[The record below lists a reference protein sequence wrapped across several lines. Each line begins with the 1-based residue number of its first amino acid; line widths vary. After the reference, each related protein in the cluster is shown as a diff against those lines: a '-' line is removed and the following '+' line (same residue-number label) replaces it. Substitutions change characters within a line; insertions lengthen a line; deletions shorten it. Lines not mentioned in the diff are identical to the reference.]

1 MPAPKSSTETIAAV
15 ATAAAAGAIGI
26 VRVSGPASER
36 IARALCGQ
44 GLTPRLATLV
54 HFLHQDGRPID
65 QGLAIFFKAPHS
77 YTGEDVLELQGHGG
91 LAVLQMVLQ
100 ACLAC
105 HRPDSPVRAAL
116 PGEFTQRAFLND
128 KMDLA
133 QAQAVADLIAA
144 QSGRAAQ
151 AALASLTGAF
161 SREIQALQAQLIDL
175 RLRVEACLDFPEEDL
190 EFIGRE
196 QVAERLQR
204 CRDQLASIFQSA
216 QRGQALREGLR
227 VALVGP
233 PNVGKSSLLNALAE
247 EDVAIVTSVPGTTRD
262 RLVQD
267 LVIEGLPIRVIDT
280 AGLRQTEDEVEQIG
294 IERSWQ
300 AIEQADLVVLL
311 RDASGQNPSDE
322 HMEREVCERVARR
335 DLQTGLSQRAAE
347 VLLVFNKI
355 DQCPSPFT
363 QGDESSTGPRIL
375 GVSAKTGEGLDALR
389 AAFAHAAGWSQ
400 PAAQEGV
407 FSARSRQLDALSRA
421 DQAMSAATT
430 HLQLQALELLAEQ
443 LRLGQ
448 QCLSEITGEYLADD
462 LLGAI
467 FGQFCIGK

>member
-1 MPAPKSSTETIAAV
+1 

-26 VRVSGPASER
+26 VRVSGPASSR
-36 IARALCGQ
+36 VAQALCGQ
-44 GLTPRLATLV
+44 DLKPRQATLV
-54 HFLHQDGRPID
+54 SFLNEEGQPID
-65 QGLAIFFKAPHS
+65 QGLAIFFKGPHS

-91 LAVLQMVLQ
+91 LAVLQLVLR

-105 HRPDSPVRAAL
+105 HQPDSPIRAAQ

-133 QAQAVADLIAA
+133 QAQAVSDLIAA
-144 QSGRAAQ
+144 QSTRAAQ

-175 RLRVEACLDFPEEDL
+175 RLRVEACLDFPEEDI

-196 QVAERLQR
+196 HVAEKLQA
-204 CRDQLASIFQSA
+204 CRDRLKAIFQSA

-227 VALVGP
+227 VVLVGP

-247 EDVAIVTSVPGTTRD
+247 EEVAIVTSVPGTTRD

-280 AGLRQTEDEVEQIG
+280 AGLRQTDDEVERIG

-311 RDASGQNPSDE
+311 RDASGQYPSDE
-322 HMEREVCERVARR
+322 AMEKAVCDRVANR
-335 DLQTGLSQRAAE
+335 DTQTGLAQRIAE
-347 VLLVFNKI
+347 VLVVFNKV
-355 DQCPSPFT
+355 
-363 QGDESSTGPRIL
+363 SSWSIGRPAPRDSGTTRTATG
-375 GVSAKTGEGLDALR
+375 
-389 AAFAHAAGWSQ
+389 
-400 PAAQEGV
+400 
-407 FSARSRQLDALSRA
+407 
-421 DQAMSAATT
+421 
-430 HLQLQALELLAEQ
+430 
-443 LRLGQ
+443 
-448 QCLSEITGEYLADD
+448 
-462 LLGAI
+462 
-467 FGQFCIGK
+467 

>member
-1 MPAPKSSTETIAAV
+1 MPGLSPSIETIAAV

-26 VRVSGPASER
+26 VRVSGPACHR
-36 IARALCGQ
+36 VAKALCGQ
-44 GLTPRLATLV
+44 DLKPRQATLV
-54 HFLHQDGRPID
+54 PFLNEQGQPID
-65 QGLAIFFKAPHS
+65 QGLAIFFKGPHS

-91 LAVLQMVLQ
+91 MAVLQLVLR

-105 HRPDSPVRAAL
+105 HRPDSPVRAAQ

-133 QAQAVADLIAA
+133 QAQAVSDLIAA
-144 QSGRAAQ
+144 QSTRAAQ

-161 SREIQALQAQLIDL
+161 SREIEVLQAQLIDL
-175 RLRVEACLDFPEEDL
+175 RLRVEACLDFPEEDI

-196 QVAERLQR
+196 HVAERLQA
-204 CRDQLASIFQSA
+204 CRDRLMSIFRSA

-247 EDVAIVTSVPGTTRD
+247 EEVAIVTSVPGTTRD

-280 AGLRQTEDEVEQIG
+280 AGLRQTDDEVERIG

-311 RDASGQNPSDE
+311 RDASGQYPSDE
-322 HMEREVCERVARR
+322 AMEKAVCDRVANR
-335 DLQTGLSQRAAE
+335 DTQTGLAQRIAE
-347 VLLVFNKI
+347 VLVVFNKV
-355 DQCPSPFT
+355 DQCVAMPDTTLTP
-363 QGDESSTGPRIL
+363 GGAKAL
-375 GVSAKTGEGLDALR
+375 LVSAKTGAGLDELR
-389 AAFAHAAGWSQ
+389 AVFAHAAGWSQ
-400 PAAQEGV
+400 SGSQEGV
-407 FSARSRQLDALSRA
+407 FSARSRQLEALSRA
-421 DQAMSAATT
+421 DQALGLAAG
-430 HLQLQALELLAEQ
+430 HLKLQALELLAEQ
-443 LRLGQ
+443 LRLAQ
-448 QCLSEITGEYLADD
+448 QHLSDITGEYLADD

>member
-1 MPAPKSSTETIAAV
+1 MPAPSRSVETIAAV

-26 VRVSGPASER
+26 VRVSGPASQR
-36 IARALCGQ
+36 VAKMLCGQ
-44 GLTPRLATLV
+44 DLKPRQATLV
-54 HFLHQDGRPID
+54 SFLNEDGQPID

-91 LAVLQMVLQ
+91 MAVLQLVLR

-105 HRPDSPVRAAL
+105 HRPDSPVRAAM

-133 QAQAVADLIAA
+133 QAQAVSDLISA
-144 QSGRAAQ
+144 QSTRAAQ

-175 RLRVEACLDFPEEDL
+175 RLRVEACLDFPEEDI
-190 EFIGRE
+190 EFVGRE
-196 QVAERLQR
+196 QVAERLQA
-204 CRDQLASIFQSA
+204 CRDRLGSIFESA

-227 VALVGP
+227 VVLVGP

-247 EDVAIVTSVPGTTRD
+247 EDVAIVTAVPGTTRD

-280 AGLRQTEDEVEQIG
+280 AGLRQTEDEVERIG

-322 HMEREVCERVARR
+322 AMERSVCERVASR
-335 DLQTGLSQRAAE
+335 DHQTGLLQRSAQ
-347 VLLVFNKI
+347 VLVVFNKM
-355 DQCPSPFT
+355 DQCVTRPNLAKTPDGSEP
-363 QGDESSTGPRIL
+363 L
-375 GVSAKTGEGLDALR
+375 LVSAKTGQGLDRLR
-389 AAFAHAAGWSQ
+389 AAFAQAAGWSQ
-400 PAAQEGV
+400 SGAQEGV
-407 FSARSRQLDALSRA
+407 FSARSRQLEALSRA
-421 DQAMSAATT
+421 GQALDLAEG
-430 HLQLQALELLAEQ
+430 HLKWQALELLAEQ
-443 LRLGQ
+443 LRLAQ
-448 QCLSEITGEYLADD
+448 AQLSEITGEYLADD